1 MLNIIGQIIE
11 WMIKYAFLGVAVA
24 LGGLVITLI
33 LLFQRDRIAETIK
46 IQFLMEKFEQLC
58 EFSDRLDKPYRK
70 KKPFGI
76 GGRAMWL
83 TRLFWQGVMLEAGL
97 MVLWILVIAIRG

>member
-46 IQFLMEKFEQLC
+46 IQFLMVQT
-58 EFSDRLDKPYRK
+58 SRK
-70 KKPFGI
+70 
-76 GGRAMWL
+76 
-83 TRLFWQGVMLEAGL
+83 
-97 MVLWILVIAIRG
+97 